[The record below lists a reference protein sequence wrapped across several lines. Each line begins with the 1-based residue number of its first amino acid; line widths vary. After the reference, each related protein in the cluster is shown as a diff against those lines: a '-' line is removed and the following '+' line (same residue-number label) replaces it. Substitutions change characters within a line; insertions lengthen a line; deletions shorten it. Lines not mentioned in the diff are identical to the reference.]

1 MTVPGDLVCPLLRE
15 PPGYRGQHVLLPSA
29 AALLPVEVLVALRK
43 GTRSPRRSQNCAPWS
58 RGSREG
64 TLGLAAPTFS
74 ARRRRASS
82 GHWPP
87 APNSPVSGACP
98 RLPLAESPASP
109 GCGRR
114 LHGKLAARS
123 HLRSSGPTKWLI
135 GRPLKSPS
143 RDWPPDPSRSLS
155 CFRARSE
162 SRCGS
167 QPSSTRSSPFA
178 LRLRVPSRG

>member
-1 MTVPGDLVCPLLRE
+1 M
-15 PPGYRGQHVLLPSA
+15 
-29 AALLPVEVLVALRK
+29 RK

-58 RGSREG
+58 RGRREG

-143 RDWPPDPSRSLS
+143 RDLPPDPAQSLS
-155 CFRARSE
+155 CFRAPFCVALWLAAQLDSLVPIRTSSSGPLE
-162 SRCGS
+162 GLIFFLYAIHFSLASLCFCHFCGI
-167 QPSSTRSSPFA
+167 
-178 LRLRVPSRG
+178 